1 MLTTPQRIAV
11 GLSLLGTV
19 AVILLVVLF
28 ARRPVPTLP
37 VTPIASKFDPAA
49 AIENT
54 RVLAEEY
61 PDRITGSEGARRAA
75 EYLRTEF
82 RNRGYQVTDNTF
94 TMWLR
99 GQRVEGHNVIAEI
112 PGQTSESVAVI
123 AHYDGQTTSHQAA
136 EDNAS
141 GVGVMLELARV
152 LRDQPRHRGLIF
164 VATDAEEWGMIGARA
179 LTGFFHSQSTT
190 AVISID
196 YLNRGRAPALGIDC
210 GGQLGGYTPLWLR
223 QLLVEAGEAQRVEVA
238 EPGAAWEW
246 VERALEVSA
255 QDQGP
260 LVRAGIPALNI
271 STLTKG
277 YAASRR
283 RYHSTEDVFR
293 DFDPQSFRMLGATV
307 EQAVDALDRLPQIE
321 SSMNYWRLSRK
332 SYLPDGIVR
341 LIQLLGLVPI
351 LLAGLFAAV
360 NFEKDRPPQAA
371 VALVRPLVYLIP
383 ALLAL
388 VTLYALTATD
398 ILPRWEL
405 YPATPKDP
413 FLYQIPISVAAA
425 LALAFLAGYR
435 ILRWLKTRLAE
446 PPSYSGKKRV
456 LYLWLCVA
464 VLCSFLLN
472 PYAMWL
478 FLGLFA
484 YMARLLHPPRKPA
497 LRAADAFMLF
507 VSAVPFVAV
516 LYRFGAE
523 IFLGWR
529 ILWYLVLQT
538 AYHVWS
544 PMAAVVFLLSTVLW
558 ILLFRISVFG
568 KLSGMRPAG
577 VGHGVKPEIRNW
589 KAESE
594 KERQGSRP

>member
-1 MLTTPQRIAV
+1 MLTTPQRITV

-19 AVILLVVLF
+19 AVILLIMLF
-28 ARRPVPTLP
+28 ARRRVPTLP
-37 VTPIASKFDPAA
+37 ITFIAPRFNPVV

-54 RVLAEEY
+54 RVLAEDY

-82 RNRGYQVTDNTF
+82 RNRGYQVSDNTF
-94 TMWLR
+94 TLWLR
-99 GQRVEGHNVIAEI
+99 GERVQGDNVIAEI
-112 PGQTSESVAVI
+112 PGQISETVAVI

-141 GVGVMLELARV
+141 GVGVLLELAHV
-152 LRDQPRHRGLIF
+152 WRDQPHHHGLIF

-179 LTGFFHSQSTT
+179 LAAFFHSQSTT
-190 AVISID
+190 AIISVD

-210 GGQLGGYTPLWLR
+210 SGQLGGYTPLWLR
-223 QLLVEAGEAQRVEVA
+223 QVLVEAGQAQGVPVA
-238 EPGAAWEW
+238 EPGAVWEW
-246 VERALEVSA
+246 AERALEVSA

-271 STLTKG
+271 STLTKE

-283 RYHSTEDVFR
+283 RYHTTEDVFR

-321 SSMNYWRLSRK
+321 SSMNYWRLSRE
-332 SYLPDGIVR
+332 SYLPDGVVR

-360 NFEKDRPPQAA
+360 NFEKDRPPQAT
-371 VALVRPLVYLIP
+371 VALVRPLAFLIP

-388 VTLYALTATD
+388 ATLYALTAAN

-413 FLYQIPISVAAA
+413 FLYHIPASVAVV
-425 LALAFLAGYR
+425 LALAFLVGYG
-435 ILRWLKTRLAE
+435 ILRLLKTRLAE

-472 PYAMWL
+472 PYAMWI

-484 YMARLLHPPRKPA
+484 YMARLLHPPRKPS
-497 LRAADAFMLF
+497 LRAADALMLL
-507 VSAVPFVAV
+507 VGAVPFVAV

-544 PMAAVVFLLSTVLW
+544 PIAAVVFLLSTVLW

-568 KLSGMRPAG
+568 KFSGMRPPGA
-577 VGHGVKPEIRNW
+577 GHG
-589 KAESE
+589 A
-594 KERQGSRP
+594 RPS